1 MYIPPI
7 DLSPLLKILKKEGP
21 SELRELITTPGIK
34 NFFSID
40 QIISEWNNIIRVLEG
55 ELIPQLAKGG
65 DLTNLRAAARPLE
78 QSALSLSRTATEV
91 LSFVPGPIGIVCS
104 IINAIVYFSSGQI
117 AKGIFELFGCI
128 PGGKLG
134 VKGASKIMSKME
146 DLITSLIINNA
157 KLFEA
162 LVKSN
167 PSKLI
172 DNNLNVEVIIKLKEK
187 ILKRMDDIQRYYPK
201 PTFGLNRL
209 G

>member
-7 DLSPLLKILKKEGP
+7 DLSPLLKILKKEGH
-21 SELRELITTPGIK
+21 SELMEATNIPGI
-34 NFFSID
+34 NPFHG
-40 QIISEWNNIIRVLEG
+40 IITEWNYIIRVLEG

-65 DLTNLRAAARPLE
+65 DLTNLSAAARPLKE
-78 QSALSLSRTATEV
+78 SALSLSRTATQF

-104 IINAIVYFSSGQI
+104 IISAIVCFSSGQI
-117 AKGIFELFGCI
+117 ANGIFELFGCI

-172 DNNLNVEVIIKLKEK
+172 DNNINVEVIIKLKEK
-187 ILKRMDDIQRYYPK
+187 ILKRMDDIQRYTQDPIHKLYY
-201 PTFGLNRL
+201 NS
-209 G
+209 